1 MRCLKNKEKEQENI
15 ILAEVLLGKERAV
28 RLYKLLKYKRKP

>member
-1 MRCLKNKEKEQENI
+1 MRCLKTKEKEQENI

-28 RLYKLLKYKRKP
+28 RLSKLLKYKRKP